1 MGETEG
7 GSAEATSGL
16 TPCVSDCVA
25 RENGK
30 EEGEDGRSWLQ
41 EYLGAWVQKGQEFRQ
56 NHVHQWSKRLQRVV
70 PLAHCQRKDDMTQCK
85 SFFPR
90 TAWLIDRA

>member
-1 MGETEG
+1 MG
-7 GSAEATSGL
+7 
-16 TPCVSDCVA
+16 
-25 RENGK
+25 N
-30 EEGEDGRSWLQ
+30 EEGRTWLQ
-41 EYLGAWVQKGQEFRQ
+41 EYLGVWVQKGQEFRQ

-90 TAWLIDRA
+90 TSWLIDRAVVLCEGFLRKRDMPRAGGRNMTGCLHGP